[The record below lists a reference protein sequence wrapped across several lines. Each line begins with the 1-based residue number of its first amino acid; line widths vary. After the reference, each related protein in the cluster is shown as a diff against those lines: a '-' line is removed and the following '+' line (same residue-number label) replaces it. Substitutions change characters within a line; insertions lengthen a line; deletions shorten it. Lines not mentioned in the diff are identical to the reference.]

1 MVFSTTSI
9 LGALLAIAPLT
20 AHAHMI
26 ISNPVPY
33 GPGIPSK
40 SPLDASGSNFPCQ
53 AVPYT
58 VNKMN
63 EWPVG
68 SNQSVVFVGTAVHNG
83 GSCQISVTL
92 DKAPTKQS
100 KWKVIHSFEGGCPLP
115 PKEGGNYKEG
125 GPGPPPLS
133 FKIPEE
139 LPDGEASM
147 SLSWQNKV
155 GNREF
160 YQNCAPVK
168 VSGGA
173 KDNTAFDALP
183 DMAVANIASVN
194 SCHTTEGMDY
204 TYENP
209 GKYVTKGG
217 KGPFQPLCG
226 GGATTPGTPP
236 PPGDA
241 PAPAPAPAAP
251 GAPANP
257 GIPSPA
263 APASSTPSAAS
274 GNLGAS
280 SQAPA
285 IPVAPSPSQAAFPP
299 AAGNGS
305 AQTSTLRTIITV
317 TAPMG
322 PPPAGA
328 TPAPSVAVP
337 SSQAASDPAQAPA
350 ASPQAPASPSQAPAA
365 GGSTSA
371 DGQTCSPDGSIV
383 CSADGTQ
390 FGLCNFGKA
399 VMQPVAGG
407 TKCQGGKIGRR
418 QNDASTLRT
427 VYA

>member
-1 MVFSTTSI
+1 MIYSTASV
-9 LGALLAIAPLT
+9 LGAMLAIAPLT
-20 AHAHMI
+20 AHGHMI
-26 ISNPVPY
+26 MSNPFPY
-33 GPGIPSK
+33 GPGIPDK
-40 SPLDASGSNFPCQ
+40 APLIATGDNFPCH

-68 SNQSVVFVGTAVHNG
+68 SNQSVVFVGTAVHDG
-83 GSCQISVTL
+83 GSCQVSVTL
-92 DKAPTKQS
+92 DTAPTKQS

-115 PKEGGNYKEG
+115 PITGGNYKDNE
-125 GPGPPPLS
+125 PGPPPIN
-133 FKIPEE
+133 FTIPPD
-139 LPDGEASM
+139 LPNGEFSM
-147 SLSWQNKV
+147 SWSWQNKV
-155 GNREF
+155 GDREF
-160 YQNCAPVK
+160 YQNCAPVR

-183 DMAVANIASVN
+183 DMAVANIAGVN
-194 SCHTTEGMDY
+194 SCHSAEGFDY

-226 GGATTPGTPP
+226 RATTPGTPA
-236 PPGDA
+236 PGG
-241 PAPAPAPAAP
+241 APAAAP
-251 GAPANP
+251 DAPANP

-263 APASSTPSAAS
+263 LPASSVTLSAAS
-274 GNLGAS
+274 GHMGAS

-285 IPVAPSPSQAAFPP
+285 APGAPSPSQAVAPP

-305 AQTSTLRTIITV
+305 AQPSTLRTIITV

-322 PPPAGA
+322 PPLVSA
-328 TPAPSVAVP
+328 TPAPQVLV
-337 SSQAASDPAQAPA
+337 SSSQAPA
-350 ASPQAPASPSQAPAA
+350 ASPQAPASPSQLPAA
-365 GGSTSA
+365 GGSTSS
-371 DGQTCSPDGSIV
+371 DGQPCSPDGSMV
-383 CSADGTQ
+383 CGSDGTQ

-418 QNDASTLRT
+418 QDAAPTLRA